1 MTAIEHNQSNLSHS
15 LHFSYNWSHLLLD
28 YVYTIYEFHND
39 SIGKAMSGSY
49 SVNVLYDYD
58 DFMSVDYCI
67 GHNN

>member
-1 MTAIEHNQSNLSHS
+1 M
-15 LHFSYNWSHLLLD
+15 F
-28 YVYTIYEFHND
+28 YTIYEFHND

-49 SVNVLYDYD
+49 GANVLYDYD